1 MIGAVRVN
9 GCTLNFK
16 DKTVEPP
23 VLLANSLM
31 ECGFI
36 HTGVT
41 LSLRFVSH
49 DGSQTVTILN
59 REIDRDDT
67 WPFFC
72 QVRVLFQ
79 CCTRYNITRLITSH
93 KSHATHHSSS
103 HTGLRHRLRDAR
115 RELSLYSPTR
125 TLLFHTSV
133 LYRPQ
138 RPQPSPLSMKF
149 CNILRIYKTISTE
162 ARTTCPPI
170 CVFSWLLL
178 FVTKTR

>member
-41 LSLRFVSH
+41 HSLRFVSH

-59 REIDRDDT
+59 RETDRDDT

-72 QVRVLFQ
+72 QVLVLFQ
-79 CCTRYNITRLITSH
+79 CCTR
-93 KSHATHHSSS
+93 
-103 HTGLRHRLRDAR
+103 
-115 RELSLYSPTR
+115 
-125 TLLFHTSV
+125 
-133 LYRPQ
+133 
-138 RPQPSPLSMKF
+138 
-149 CNILRIYKTISTE
+149 
-162 ARTTCPPI
+162 
-170 CVFSWLLL
+170 
-178 FVTKTR
+178 